1 MGKLYL
7 KCLIEDNDSRDL
19 WTGYWRG
26 NLYSHGLFCC
36 ESMQCEMCGETIRGA
51 PKLVRVEGA
60 ELSVCS
66 KCEKFGTEVQQVRR
80 TDIRATQKG
89 VAARPAPSPA
99 GGKAQVRYKR
109 DMFDFMEGEIADDYA
124 MRIRHAREEKG
135 LSQKDLAMQMKE
147 KEHLIRKIENSEL
160 IPEDHVRKK
169 LEKALEIRL
178 LDSMVSEDE
187 KNVPGRL
194 APTLG
199 DLTVIRKAKK

>member
-1 MGKLYL
+1 VLV
-7 KCLIEDNDSRDL
+7 
-19 WTGYWRG
+19 TGLPFGNWGIRYWRG

-36 ESMQCEMCGETIRGA
+36 EIMQCEMCGETIRGA

-80 TDIRATQKG
+80 TDLRAPLKG
-89 VAARPAPSPA
+89 SAARPGPASA
-99 GGKAQVRYKR
+99 GGAVQVRYKR
-109 DMFDFMEGEIADDYA
+109 DMFDFMEGEIVDDYA
-124 MRIRHAREEKG
+124 VRIRNARMEKG

-160 IPEDHVRKK
+160 MPEDDVRKK

-178 LDSMVSEDE
+178 IDTPISEDE
-187 KNVPGRL
+187 KKVQSKL

-199 DLTVIRKAKK
+199 DLTIIRKARK